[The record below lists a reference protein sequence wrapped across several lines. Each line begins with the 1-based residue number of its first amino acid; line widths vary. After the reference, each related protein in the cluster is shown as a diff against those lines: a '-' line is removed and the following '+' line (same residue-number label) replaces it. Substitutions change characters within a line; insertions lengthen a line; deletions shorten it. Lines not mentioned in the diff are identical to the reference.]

1 MTAHYPLYKS
11 PLHEITSPKESN
23 LELWEVMFKFAWM
36 QLNKSSD
43 NATELSSESESSE
56 IEDMQSDSDE
66 TDEGE
71 NSDDWWPDL

>member
-1 MTAHYPLYKS
+1 
-11 PLHEITSPKESN
+11 
-23 LELWEVMFKFAWM
+23 MFKFAWM

-43 NATELSSESESSE
+43 NATELSSESERSE

-66 TDEGE
+66 TDECE